1 MPKPRASKLE
11 SATARATLAPRS
23 KLYFV
28 RIAPGIALGYRR
40 NAGAGTWSVRVTG
53 QGADWIKKLAL
64 ADDQEPADGRAV
76 LSYWQALEAGR
87 RLARRQPGDPETQQQ
102 QQRPTTVAEAL
113 DRYEADLEQRGG
125 EPANAR
131 RVRAHLPAALLTR
144 PVAMLTPRE
153 LLNWR
158 DGLLKNGMCASTYNR
173 TRNGL
178 RAALTNAAG
187 RDPSIVNRQ
196 VWQQLGTMTDGRPI
210 ARHAILDD
218 ATVRRLVQ
226 TAYRTDADFGV
237 FVEAAAVTGARS
249 SQMLRL
255 TVGDLLL
262 DPPRLLMPRSK
273 KGKVG
278 TSKQH
283 ERRPVPVPDAY
294 AALLRQRSAGRPA
307 DAPLLARG
315 DGSAWPSRHT
325 FYRRMMRAIVK
336 TAGLDPNQVTMYHFR
351 HSSIV
356 RMLLLNVPIR
366 IVAALHDTGVQM
378 IEKNYARYI
387 ADHSDALA
395 RAAMLHLNVE
405 APADNVIPLPT
416 HRGG

>member
-1 MPKPRASKLE
+1 MPKPRAPKLE

-28 RIAPGIALGYRR
+28 RVAPGIALGYRR
-40 NAGAGTWSVRVTG
+40 NAGAGTWSVRVTAA
-53 QGADWIKKLAL
+53 GADWIKKIAL

-76 LSYWQALEAGR
+76 LSFWQAQEAAR

-102 QQRPTTVAEAL
+102 RPVTVAEAL
-113 DRYEADLEQRGG
+113 DRYATDLERRDGD
-125 EPANAR
+125 PANAC

-144 PVAMLTPRE
+144 PVAMLTARE

-158 DGLLKNGMCASTYNR
+158 DGLLQSGMRASTLNR
-173 TRNGL
+173 TRVGL
-178 RAALTNAAG
+178 RAALTFAAD

-196 VWQQLGTMTDGRPI
+196 TWQQLGTVSNGRPI

-226 TAYRTDADFGV
+226 TAYRTDADFGL

-249 SQMLRL
+249 SQLLRL
-255 TVGDLLL
+255 VVGDLLF

-273 KGKVG
+273 KGKAG
-278 TSKQH
+278 ASKHH
-283 ERRPVPVPDAY
+283 ERRPIPIPDAF
-294 AALLRQRSAGRPA
+294 AAVLRQRNAGRPA
-307 DAPLLARG
+307 DAPLLARA

-325 FYRRMMRAIVK
+325 LCRRMMRAIVK
-336 TAGLDPNQVTMYHFR
+336 TAGLDPDQVTMYHFR

-366 IVAALHDTGVQM
+366 VVAALHDTSVQQ

-395 RAAMLHLNVE
+395 RAAMLHLDVS
-405 APADNVIPLPT
+405 APAANVIALAT